1 MSRDHVARES
11 VQTLLADA
19 NPVLDSAVTDSWRDS
34 AGRATYQAI
43 VRTHPGREPGR
54 SLSRHAT
61 SRSRS
66 GDRSRSGLPR
76 KGFVIGTAV
85 VAASVA
91 AGLVISGVPSRLLG
105 TTGTTRPPT
114 GITRPKLP
122 TRSITWPAST
132 AKSAKGTAPML
143 HYTLTGIVK
152 PGNTFESP
160 TARSVLLKLA
170 RAAEHRAPLPQPPG
184 ARISFVVT
192 NDWFLDSSTGGG
204 KTSSVITP
212 QVNDTWFAP
221 NGKSRV
227 LSRQGHPVTVVDG
240 SRQTLR
246 SLQGGPPVSSDRFP
260 AEPENPVVASLSL
273 HPAALKR
280 ELLHA
285 DPGGQPLSYRLVD
298 TIRMLHEQ
306 IVSPRLDAAMWRVL
320 AARPDLSYLG
330 KVTDRAGRSGVAVA
344 FSERSG
350 ERLVLIISPSTGQ
363 LLGSEDL
370 LLSGAPALH
379 LTAYPAVV
387 GYTIFVDQHWAKT
400 MNGSGK

>member
-1 MSRDHVARES
+1 MSRDQAARES
-11 VQTLLADA
+11 VQTLLTDA
-19 NPVLDSAVTDSWRDS
+19 NPVPDSAVTDSWRDS

-43 VRTHPGREPGR
+43 VRTPPQKPT
-54 SLSRHAT
+54 RH
-61 SRSRS
+61 SRSAPS
-66 GDRSRSGLPR
+66 R

-105 TTGTTRPPT
+105 HTGTTRPPT
-114 GITRPKLP
+114 SITHPNLP
-122 TRSITWPAST
+122 TKRITWPAST
-132 AKSAKGTAPML
+132 AKTAKGTAPLL

-152 PGNTFESP
+152 PGNTIETP

-170 RAAEHRAPLPQPPG
+170 RAAEHRAPLPRSPG

-192 NDWFLDSSTGGG
+192 SEWSLDSSNSSG
-204 KTSSVITP
+204 KTSSVIVP
-212 QVNDTWFAP
+212 EVDDTWFAP

-227 LSRQGHPVTVVDG
+227 LSRQGHPVIVVIG
-240 SRQTLR
+240 SKETLR
-246 SLQGGPPVSSDRFP
+246 SLEGGPPVSSERFP
-260 AEPENPVVASLSL
+260 AEPESPVVAHLSL
-273 HPAALKR
+273 HPSALKR
-280 ELLHA
+280 ELLRA
-285 DPGGQPLSYRLVD
+285 DPSGQPLSYRLVD
-298 TIRMLHEQ
+298 TIRVLHEQ

-320 AARPDLSYLG
+320 AARPDLRYLG
-330 KVTDRAGRSGVAVA
+330 RVIDRAGRDGVAVA
-344 FSERSG
+344 FSLRSG

-363 LLGSEDL
+363 LLGAEDL

-387 GYTIFVDQHWAKT
+387 GYTIFVDQRWART